1 LTIYIYYQRETR
13 KTLRRK
19 GKTYEGK
26 TEKQA
31 REMCGSRVYTNK
43 GKCMSEYTM
52 GEYMS
57 EVHYT
62 TLLSTKDGNK

>member
-1 LTIYIYYQRETR
+1 MY
-13 KTLRRK
+13 
-19 GKTYEGK
+19 
-26 TEKQA
+26 
-31 REMCGSRVYTNK
+31 GSRVYTNK

-62 TLLSTKDGNK
+62 TFSRLRVEVYRSEVHDTTLLSTEGGKVLL